1 MKTLFKFIRNML
13 STGTNES
20 SKRTLGTVGYIC
32 AIIFIA
38 IWAHDLIGTLL
49 YVSSALIAGGTI
61 ETIFTK
67 KFENKR

>member
-1 MKTLFKFIRNML
+1 MKKVFKFVKNML

-20 SKRTLGTVGYIC
+20 SKRTLGAVGYIC

-49 YVSSALIAGGTI
+49 YVSSALITGGTI

-67 KFENKR
+67 KSDNKK